1 MKGERRD
8 ESVQF
13 SLHELMKL
21 EDERI
26 LRERRDREAD
36 EAAALAAKQDATRR
50 EREAHERAEAQARE
64 RERMLRV
71 EEEARREAMSRAAIE
86 QARIEVEA
94 RTRADEA
101 ERERRHEL
109 ELARLRLDVGKPH
122 GPAMLLGSAA
132 GGAAVAFIACVALY
146 FGSLRPE
153 AARKIEGLEAATQRA
168 EARATQL
175 GIESLSQGKQLN
187 ELKESLAVARADI
200 IKLRDSATAKVST
213 PPHGAG
219 GVPKAGGRPGQPPP
233 PASLSD
239 KCAGSRDPL
248 CGLDLRGK

>member
-1 MKGERRD
+1 MTGERRD

-26 LRERRDREAD
+26 LREKRDREAA
-36 EAAALAAKQDATRR
+36 EAAAFAAKEEAARR
-50 EREAHERAEAQARE
+50 EREAREQAEAQARE
-64 RERMLRV
+64 RERILRI

-86 QARIEVEA
+86 QARISVEA

-109 ELARLRLDVGKPH
+109 ELAKLRVEVAKPH
-122 GPAMLLGSAA
+122 GPALLIGSAA
-132 GGAAVAFIACVALY
+132 GGAFVAVIACVAVY

-153 AARKIEGLEAATQRA
+153 AARKVEGLEAATQRA

-175 GIESLSQGKQLN
+175 GIESLAQGKQIN
-187 ELKESLAVARADI
+187 ELEASLALARADI
-200 IKLRDSATAKVST
+200 IKLRDQVATTRPPT
-213 PPHGAG
+213 PTGSPA
-219 GVPKAGGRPGQPPP
+219 PKTGGRAGQPPP

-248 CGLDLRGK
+248 CGLDLHGK